1 MVDEPKESSWQ
12 GFLRKIKYQANEGGP
27 NDKILGAIE
36 DGFLGNY
43 QDAIDTLD
51 EVLLQSFERW
61 DKEERAA
68 AFAAK
73 ANMLQNLD
81 RYEEAESAFDK
92 AIELDSEE
100 SSFFQQKGILLLVQE
115 RYSEALIC
123 FNRAVELSKDY
134 DEEELEEK
142 KDYANCLECLAETYV
157 KLGAKKDLDL
167 ALQYADEA
175 IKLDPENP
183 ETYNVKARVYCDAP
197 IEQYDKA
204 LENCEKG
211 LKIDPQDTDLL
222 SLKALIYLNMEKYD
236 VAEKLFLELLNH
248 NPSDNNTHY
257 NLACVD
263 SLLEK
268 KQKAID
274 HLLVAIY
281 LDPTNQDDMK
291 EDPSFDNIRD
301 SEEFKRLQ
309 SLEA

>member
-1 MVDEPKESSWQ
+1 MVDEPKETTWG
-12 GFLRKIKYQANEGGP
+12 GFLRKMKYQATNP
-27 NDKILGAIE
+27 VPKDMITGAIE
-36 DGFLGNY
+36 EGFLGNY
-43 QDAIDTLD
+43 QVSIDTLD

-68 AFAAK
+68 AFGAK
-73 ANMLQNLD
+73 AVMLQKLD
-81 RYEEAESAFDK
+81 RYEEAESAYDK
-92 AIELDSEE
+92 AIELASEE
-100 SSFFQQKGILLLVQE
+100 STYFQNKGVLLLEQE

-123 FNRAVELSKDY
+123 FNRVIDLDKDY
-134 DEEELEEK
+134 DEEELEDK
-142 KDYANCLECLAETYV
+142 KDYANSLSSLAETYV
-157 KLGAKKDLDL
+157 RLGAKKDLEL
-167 ALQYADEA
+167 AQKYADEA

-183 ETYNVKARVYCDAP
+183 EPYNVKASVYSDES

-211 LKIDPQDTDLL
+211 LKIAPLDTDTL

-236 VAEKLFLELLNH
+236 LAEKLLLELLNH
-248 NPSDNNTHY
+248 DPSDNNTHY

-281 LDPTNQDDMK
+281 LDPTTQDDMK